1 MKIYTLLSPS
11 HEFLFKE
18 VFEKSVKE
26 YEPKAEIIVI
36 DQDQICKTGTYYD
49 HGWKEAMEQKI
60 DAYLK
65 ALESKDEF
73 FIWSDV
79 DIEFYEPFIDECVN
93 QLGHYDIA
101 FQEGIGSEYCAGFFI
116 ARINNNTKQF
126 FELLKKRYQEYPCDQ
141 TAINANIRNVNATFL
156 SKLFYNIS
164 FQHRQWSGQEFEIKR
179 PRIMFHANYTVGIQ
193 NKLMLLGQAKQKNIE
208 LKTQEQKVKLE
219 KKEVNIKI
227 LEAFY
232 GKREDVTGIVKK
244 INPGLIINVNSEFFQ
259 NDPLPGATKYLYIFD
274 KDKKLL
280 SQPIQERLQIQVK

>member
-18 VFEKSVKE
+18 VFEKSINE
-26 YEPKAEIIVI
+26 YEPEADIVVI
-36 DQDQICKTGTYYD
+36 EQSQICKTGTYYD
-49 HGWKEAMEQKI
+49 HGWKEAMENKI
-60 DAYLK
+60 DAYLT

-79 DIEFYEPFIDECVN
+79 DIEFYEPFIEQCIEE
-93 QLGHYDIA
+93 LGYHDIA

-116 ARINNNTKQF
+116 ARINDNTKKF
-126 FELLKKRYQEYPCDQ
+126 FNLLKKRYQEYPCDQ
-141 TAINANIRNVNATFL
+141 TAINANIRNINAGFL

-164 FQHRQWSGQEFEIKR
+164 FQHRQWSGQPFDLKR

-208 LKTQEQKVKLE
+208 LKSKEELKKLSN
-219 KKEVNIKI
+219 KGKDIKI
-227 LEAFY
+227 LGAYY
-232 GKREDVTGIVKK
+232 GKIHNVTEKVKK
-244 INPGLIINVNSEFFQ
+244 ISPGLIINVNSEFFEK
-259 NDPLPGATKYLYIFD
+259 DPLPGSTKYLYIFD